1 LTSLEYHGVS
11 FSYPESQ
18 PLLKNI
24 NFELQEGEIL
34 AIIGSNGA
42 GKSTL
47 LKLANRLL
55 EPQEGN
61 ITLANKR
68 IDTLV
73 TSQIAHQL
81 VLTFQFSRTQFF
93 TPSVEQELLT
103 VIRLHHFSK
112 EEQDTHLNHLLGN
125 FGLDHQRKSPPYQ
138 LSGGE
143 QRKLILA
150 LALAST
156 ASFFLF
162 DEPTANLDQIS
173 RKFLLAKINSL
184 KKDNNG
190 IMIVSHDLEFVFAV
204 ADRIMILDK
213 GQIAFLGSTY
223 ELLSQFR
230 SQQKHFYHIPAIY
243 SFIQNE
249 TQRIDE
255 IKELEKII
263 AKNAF
268 FTPVTIFKK
277 IMETENNEN

>member
-1 LTSLEYHGVS
+1 MTSLEYHGVS

-18 PLLKNI
+18 PSLKNI
-24 NFELQEGEIL
+24 NFQFQEGEIL

-55 EPQEGN
+55 EPQEGK
-61 ITLANKR
+61 IFLADKA
-68 IDTLV
+68 IDAQV

-93 TPSVEQELLT
+93 TSSVEQELLT
-103 VIRLHHFSK
+103 VIRLHHNSK
-112 EEQDTHLNHLLGN
+112 EEQDTHLNHLLED
-125 FGLDHQRKSPPYQ
+125 FGLDNRRKSPPYQ

-150 LALAST
+150 LALASS

-173 RKFLLAKINSL
+173 RRFFLSKMISL
-184 KKDNNG
+184 KEANKG
-190 IMIVSHDLEFVFAV
+190 IIIASHDLEFVFAV
-204 ADRIMILDK
+204 ADRIMILDE

-223 ELLSQFR
+223 DLLGQFQ
-230 SQQKHFYHIPAIY
+230 SQQKQFFHLPAIY
-243 SFIQNE
+243 SFLQTE
-249 TQRIDE
+249 AQRPDV
-255 IKELEKII
+255 IKELESVI
-263 AKNAF
+263 AENAF
-268 FTPVTIFKK
+268 FTPVAIYKK
-277 IMETENNEN
+277 LLETKNNEN